1 MFCLALVIIIVS
13 SPAWPSHIT
22 LTVGWWGGWGLEL
35 TRISHLSPPNSY
47 SLWVSHP
54 QLSNNYQPIT
64 PGMEATLLVRRR
76 CNSSVPLKA
85 PGRSRCHSV
94 HIASLKQGNEETRK
108 RVSTFSARSRA
119 SSMSS
124 FSSGSSSCSST
135 LSSLNSGY
143 NTEAFWNRYKRAPDT
158 SIVTNFF
165 RKYKLIKLVNREE
178 NKYHSAADLLDYNLP

>member
-1 MFCLALVIIIVS
+1 
-13 SPAWPSHIT
+13 
-22 LTVGWWGGWGLEL
+22 
-35 TRISHLSPPNSY
+35 
-47 SLWVSHP
+47 
-54 QLSNNYQPIT
+54 
-64 PGMEATLLVRRR
+64 MEATLLVRRR
-76 CNSSVPLKA
+76 CNSTVPLKA

-178 NKYHSAADLLDYNLP
+178 NKYHSAADLLNYNLP